1 MPDIEK
7 LSRQRIDF
15 TEDGKGNTTAN
26 LTVTLGDGSVRRF
39 KATSTDREVDK
50 LARGIANAEMRAMEV
65 SGEIAGW
72 GDDEIAGWF
81 SKVVKSVKKV
91 GKVAR
96 KIASSKVFK
105 MAGKGLLAASPVLGP
120 FAPAAAAIGG
130 GMMIASKLSD
140 ASIAAEA
147 GAKRVSRAL
156 TGGAGKYVRKI
167 ARKPGSWGKL
177 LSWGNRR
184 RLGAAARAT
193 NRPIKRGW
201 GGMWGRARAAAQR
214 PQRSRAYWARK
225 RAMQAVARRRAMQAR
240 RPAFPR
246 YASTQYAR
254 PAYAAPWAR
263 QQRALPQRW
272 HG

>member
-39 KATSTDREVDK
+39 KATSTEREVDK
-50 LARGIANAEMRAMEV
+50 LAKGIANAEMRQMEI

-72 GDDEIAGWF
+72 GEDEISGWF
-81 SKVVKSVKKV
+81 SKIVKGVKKV

-147 GAKRVSRAL
+147 GAKRVSRTL
-156 TGGAGKYVRKI
+156 TGGAGKYVRRI
-167 ARKPGSWGKL
+167 ARKPGSWKKL
-177 LSWGNRR
+177 LGWGNRR

-193 NRPIKRGW
+193 GRPISRGW
-201 GGMWGRARAAAQR
+201 GGMFRRAAQR

-225 RAMQAVARRRAMQAR
+225 RAMQAVARRRAAARR

-254 PAYAAPWAR
+254 PAYAAPWGR
-263 QQRALPQRW
+263 QQRALPNRW